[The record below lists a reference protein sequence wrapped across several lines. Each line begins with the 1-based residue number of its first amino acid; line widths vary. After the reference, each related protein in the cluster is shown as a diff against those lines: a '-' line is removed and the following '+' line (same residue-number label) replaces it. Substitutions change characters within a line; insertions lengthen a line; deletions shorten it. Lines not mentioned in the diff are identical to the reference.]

1 MLFRTKDSTIITID
15 RTTFANDR
23 EYYSYI
29 KTEVVGN
36 NVIRKKRSIVDDLVP
51 YINNRTEQSKTNYDR
66 LCKKSV

>member
-15 RTTFANDR
+15 RSTFANDR

-36 NVIRKKRSIVDDLVP
+36 NVIKKRSIVDDLVP
-51 YINNRTEQSKTNYDR
+51 YINNKTEQSKNKLR
-66 LCKKSV
+66 